1 MNTNRHEWNG
11 FRCATHSI
19 ASESGNRLAGVWR
32 LVCCGLALALSPV
45 IWAAAD
51 NSAPPARPVVW
62 TLDNAASI
70 GGHQPTVLG
79 APRFIDAGVGP
90 AACFNGK
97 DDGLVIPAIPIAGW
111 SQFTIEVLFRPDAD
125 GPEAQ
130 RFVHLQDERESRVLI
145 EIRVTPEGQWCL
157 DTFLLSGKNS
167 LPLMDKTKLHPAGS
181 WHWAA
186 LVYDGKKM
194 AHYVDGTK
202 EMEGEVAFPPM
213 TTGQTSLGVR
223 LNRLYWFKGCI
234 REVHFSPTA
243 LGPAQLQHLPKA
255 N

>member
-1 MNTNRHEWNG
+1 MLGVNLIM
-11 FRCATHSI
+11 CARSI
-19 ASESGNRLAGVWR
+19 ASESGRCLSGT
-32 LVCCGLALALSPV
+32 LLLLLGCLALALLPG
-45 IWAAAD
+45 IRAAAD
-51 NSAPPARPVVW
+51 NPPPPSRPVVW
-62 TLDNAASI
+62 TLDNATSI

-79 APRFIDAGVGP
+79 APRFIDGGVGP

-97 DDGLVIPAIPIAGW
+97 DDGLVVPAIPIVGW

-167 LPLMDKTKLHPAGS
+167 LPLMDKTKLHPTGS

-243 LGPAQLQHLPKA
+243 LAPAQLQHLPKA

>member
-1 MNTNRHEWNG
+1 MH
-11 FRCATHSI
+11 FRSI
-19 ASESGNRLAGVWR
+19 ASESESRVAGVWR
-32 LVCCGLALALSPV
+32 LVLLGLSLALSPGL
-45 IWAAAD
+45 WAAAD
-51 NSAPPARPVVW
+51 ISSPSARPVIW

-79 APRFIDAGVGP
+79 APRFVDAGVGP

-97 DDGLVIPAIPIAGW
+97 DDGLIVPAIPIAGW
-111 SQFTIEVLFRPDAD
+111 AQFTIEVLLRPDAD
-125 GPEAQ
+125 GPAEQ
-130 RFVHLQDERESRVLI
+130 RFVHLQDERESRALI
-145 EIRVTPEGQWCL
+145 EIRLTPDGQWCL

-167 LPLMDKTKLHPAGS
+167 LPLIDRAKLHPAGS

-186 LVYDGKKM
+186 LVYDGKKL
-194 AHYVDGTK
+194 AHFVDGTK
-202 EMEGEVAFPPM
+202 EMEGEVTFPPM

-243 LGPAQLQHLPKA
+243 LGPAQLQRLPKA

>member
-1 MNTNRHEWNG
+1 MLTWL
-11 FRCATHSI
+11 I
-19 ASESGNRLAGVWR
+19 ASESESRRTCVWQ
-32 LVCCGLALALSPV
+32 LVCCGLALALSQS
-45 IWAAAD
+45 ISLAAD
-51 NSAPPARPVVW
+51 NSTPQVRAVVW

-79 APRFIDAGVGP
+79 APRFVDAGVGP

-97 DDGLVIPAIPIAGW
+97 DDGLIVPAIPIAGW

-130 RFVHLQDERESRVLI
+130 RFVHLQDERESRALF
-145 EIRVTPEGQWCL
+145 EIRLTPDGQWCL
-157 DTFLLSGKNS
+157 DTFLLSGTNR
-167 LPLMDKTKLHPAGS
+167 LPLIDRGKLHPAGS

-186 LVYDGKKM
+186 LVYDGKQM
-194 AHYVDGTK
+194 AHFVDGTK
-202 EMEGEVAFPPM
+202 EMEGEVAFAPM

-223 LNRLYWFKGCI
+223 LNRVYWFKGCI

-243 LGPAQLQHLPKA
+243 LGPAQLQRLPKA

>member
-1 MNTNRHEWNG
+1 MLTR
-11 FRCATHSI
+11 FI
-19 ASESGNRLAGVWR
+19 VSESGSRPTGLRRLA
-32 LVCCGLALALSPV
+32 CCGLALALSQS
-45 IWAAAD
+45 ISAAAD
-51 NSAPPARPVVW
+51 NLSPPAGPVVW

-79 APRFIDAGVGP
+79 APRFVDAGVGP
-90 AACFNGK
+90 AARFNGK
-97 DDGLVIPAIPIAGW
+97 DDGLVVPANPIAGW
-111 SQFTIEVLFRPDAD
+111 AQFTIEVLFRPDAD
-125 GPEAQ
+125 GPAEQ
-130 RFVHLQDERESRVLI
+130 RFVHLQDVRESRALI

-194 AHYVDGTK
+194 AHFVDGTK

-223 LNRLYWFKGCI
+223 LNRVYWFKGCI

>member
-1 MNTNRHEWNG
+1 MMR
-11 FRCATHSI
+11 THSI
-19 ASESGNRLAGVWR
+19 ASGPGSRCTRVWR
-32 LVCCGLALALSPV
+32 LLCCSVALALSPGL
-45 IWAAAD
+45 WAAAD
-51 NSAPPARPVVW
+51 NPAPPARVVVW

-79 APRFIDAGVGP
+79 APRFIDGGVGP

-97 DDGLVIPAIPIAGW
+97 DDGLVISAIPIAGW

-145 EIRVTPEGQWCL
+145 EIRVTPDRQWCL

-223 LNRLYWFKGCI
+223 LNRVYWFKGSI

-243 LGPAQLQHLPKA
+243 LGATQLQHLPKA

>member
-1 MNTNRHEWNG
+1 M
-11 FRCATHSI
+11 CTHSI
-19 ASESGNRLAGVWR
+19 ASISGCRLTRLRR
-32 LVCCGLALALSPV
+32 LVCCGLALALSQSISV
-45 IWAAAD
+45 AAD
-51 NSAPPARPVVW
+51 NPPPPARPVVW
-62 TLDNAASI
+62 TLDSAASI

-79 APRFIDAGVGP
+79 APRFVDGGVGP
-90 AACFNGK
+90 AACFKGK
-97 DDGLVIPAIPIAGW
+97 DEGLIVPAIPIAGW

-130 RFVHLQDERESRVLI
+130 RFVHLQDERESRALI

-186 LVYDGKKM
+186 LVYDGKKL
-194 AHYVDGTK
+194 AHFVDGTK
-202 EMEGEVAFPPM
+202 EMEGEVTFPPM

-243 LGPAQLQHLPKA
+243 LGPAQLQRLPKT